1 MSMSSYESA
10 FQNRT
15 LKKLAELSE
24 KKLNNMAQ
32 GGCARDDA
40 SATGAAY
47 NREVGYLQALR
58 DVAEL
63 MQEVESELLGRQRE

>member
-1 MSMSSYESA
+1 MNSYESA

-24 KKLNNMAQ
+24 KKLQNMAS
-32 GGCARDDA
+32 GGCHREDA
-40 SATGAAY
+40 ASTGAAY
-47 NREVGYLQALR
+47 EREVGYLQALR

-63 MQEVESELLGRQRE
+63 MQDVESELLGRRPE